1 MVWRCLFPSEL
12 FLFLSSPV
20 PAFAMA
26 DFIYR
31 LGLEGLVTF
40 QKESHTYDA
49 ENYTISVPSP
59 SGEIVI
65 AVFDKIMVDIS
76 IEKDENT
83 QRGKVKMI
91 MVKPVDSDTL

>member
-1 MVWRCLFPSEL
+1 MP
-12 FLFLSSPV
+12 FLRWT
-20 PAFAMA
+20 
-26 DFIYR
+26 DFVFR

-40 QKESHTYDA
+40 QKELHTYDA
-49 ENYTISVPSP
+49 ENYTISIPSS
-59 SGEIVI
+59 SGEVVV

-91 MVKPVDSDTL
+91 MVEPVDSDTL

>member
-1 MVWRCLFPSEL
+1 MP
-12 FLFLSSPV
+12 FLQWT
-20 PAFAMA
+20 
-26 DFIYR
+26 DFVFR

-40 QKESHTYDA
+40 QKELHTYDA
-49 ENYTISVPSP
+49 ENYTISIPSS
-59 SGEIVI
+59 SGEVVV

-91 MVKPVDSDTL
+91 MVEPVDSDTL

>member
-1 MVWRCLFPSEL
+1 ML
-12 FLFLSSPV
+12 
-20 PAFAMA
+20 AFAMA